1 MPGTRNNP
9 NPCVASA
16 LYGRRMRPQAPH
28 LAVTYTGRDALE
40 HHAFR
45 EFGLLD
51 IKALGKAS
59 KARGINLSIF
69 ESSARPALEALDAA
83 GAFRPIYVETAG
95 GELIFSDETPYVP
108 WEQHGGDCKA
118 FYSHW
123 QLLYLEDAI
132 EMGRVRVDLD
142 WLLDESH
149 NIEHDFPARPFYE
162 QLRTIRG
169 ALHEIWWATTMAL
182 VRMQNRFGPS
192 AKGTLTKNTASMEFD
207 HTVGDFVDLYTPEL
221 QNFDAQQALG
231 DLGVTVEQLKQVQ
244 RFVSMRGNS
253 LDPIDR
259 WFMLFRMTP
268 FKEREKMKGSARQAQ
283 DAYDAA
289 HILGRFVKELTG
301 EIPLGPDEIFDISD
315 KSWKRRLYGRW
326 PIDRFNRNDLRV
338 ALESH
343 QMWPHLVNL
352 FVEGE
357 TEEIVCTRLL
367 KELSGW
373 EPADLGVTF
382 ARIDGVGN
390 LWKFRDVIRLT
401 KGFVRWSVVA
411 TDKEGNAEKDIETL
425 IADGT
430 LAEDT
435 THVWETSFE
444 EANFTDAEL
453 VAVVHKLAAE
463 RDTPID
469 LTSEEFRAECDNQR
483 AKGSKK
489 GAAEILLSMA
499 RHPERGSVILSKL
512 EVAGSLTQILIDD
525 WNERGEVAADDRP
538 LLQLIVSI
546 VRIS

>member
-1 MPGTRNNP
+1 
-9 NPCVASA
+9 
-16 LYGRRMRPQAPH
+16 MRPQAPH
-28 LAVTYTGRDALE
+28 LAVTYMGRDALE
-40 HHAFR
+40 QNAFR

-51 IKALGKAS
+51 VKALGKAAE
-59 KARGINLSIF
+59 ARGINLSIF

-83 GAFRPIYVETAG
+83 GAFRPIYMETAG
-95 GELIFSDETPYVP
+95 GDHIFSDETPYSP
-108 WEQHGGDCKA
+108 WEQHGGGCNA

-149 NIEHDFPARPFYE
+149 KIEHDFSARRIYAR
-162 QLRTIRG
+162 LRAIRG
-169 ALHEIWWATTMAL
+169 ALHETWWATIMAL
-182 VRMQNRFGPS
+182 VRIQNRFGPS
-192 AKGTLTKNTASMEFD
+192 AKGTLTKSTASMEFD
-207 HTVGDFVDLYTPEL
+207 YTVGDFVDLYTPEL
-221 QNFDAQQALG
+221 QNFNAQQALG
-231 DLGVTVEQLKQVQ
+231 DLGVTVEQLKQIQ
-244 RFVSMRGNS
+244 RFVSMRGNIV
-253 LDPIDR
+253 DPIDR

-268 FKEREKMKGSARQAQ
+268 YKEREKMKGSARQAQ

-301 EIPLGPDEIFDISD
+301 EIPLAPDEIFDVSD

-343 QMWPHLVNL
+343 KMWPHLVNL

-357 TEEIVCTRLL
+357 TEELVCARLL

-401 KGFVRWSVVA
+401 KGFVQWSVVA
-411 TDKEGNAEKDIETL
+411 TDKEGNAEKDIGTL

-435 THVWETSFE
+435 THVWESSFE
-444 EANFTDAEL
+444 EANFSDAEL
-453 VAVVHKLAAE
+453 VSVVHKLASE
-463 RDTPID
+463 RGAPID
-469 LTSEEFRAECDNQR
+469 LTPEAFRAEYDDQKT
-483 AKGSKK
+483 KGSKK
-489 GAAEILLSMA
+489 GAAEILLRMA
-499 RHPERGSVILSKL
+499 RHPERGSVILSKM
-512 EVAGSLTQILIDD
+512 EVADCLTQILIDD
-525 WNERGEVAADDRP
+525 WNERGEVAAGDRP